1 MKLMRG
7 VAVAWLLAALALPVK
22 ADTVEVQKVEAFL
35 VQGHSGELSAD
46 IMPPKQTIGFWNTII
61 GEGGAGEG
69 SEDVLVVVHYR
80 RLKQTDLRSQTL
92 FTVTDEFGKLV
103 LKRENFDLWFGDG
116 EKAAK
121 AFLLEQITCRH
132 VKLEVSVDGKAER
145 HELPFQCGE

>member
-1 MKLMRG
+1 MMWMRG
-7 VAVAWLLAALALPVK
+7 TVAAVLLAGLAGAAW
-22 ADTVEVQKVEAFL
+22 ADTVEVQRIEVFL
-35 VQGHSGELSAD
+35 VQGHSGTLSAD
-46 IMPPKQTIGFWNTII
+46 ILPPKQTIGFWNTII

-92 FTVTDEFGKLV
+92 FSATDEFGKLV